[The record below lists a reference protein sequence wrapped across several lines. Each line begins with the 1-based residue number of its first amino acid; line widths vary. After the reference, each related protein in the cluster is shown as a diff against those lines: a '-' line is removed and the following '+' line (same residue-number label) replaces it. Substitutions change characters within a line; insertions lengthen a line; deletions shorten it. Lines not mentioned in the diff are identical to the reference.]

1 MSEDLRRRCA
11 EARHIGTGPVSDAME
26 QLGLRRAVVTDWR
39 YVNREPG
46 TALVGTAYTV
56 QQARKSAST
65 PREANLTRQREASSK
80 LAEAGDVVVI
90 DAYGNTGIGTWGE
103 NQSLMAQSRGVA
115 GLVVHGSIR
124 DHESIRQSG
133 FPVLCR
139 GFSPVASRWDME
151 TIAMNEPISIGGVPI
166 RPGDVIYADGDGL
179 IVIPKED
186 AVAVLERAHELH
198 QAEINAREKNFGPRT
213 VPAA

>member
-1 MSEDLRRRCA
+1 
-11 EARHIGTGPVSDAME
+11 ME

-39 YVNREPG
+39 YVSNEPG

-65 PREANLTRQREASSK
+65 PREDNLTRQRFAASEF
-80 LAEAGDVVVI
+80 AQAGDVVVI
-90 DAYGNTGIGTWGE
+90 DAFGNTAIGTWGE
-103 NQSLMAQSRGVA
+103 NQSLKAKSRGVA

-124 DHESIRQSG
+124 DHEPIRQSG

-151 TIAMNEPISIGGVPI
+151 TIAMNEPIAIAGVPI

-179 IVIPKED
+179 IVIPKDD
-186 AVAVLERAHELH
+186 AVAVLDRAHELAR
-198 QAEINAREKNFGPRT
+198 AEVAAREQNYGSR
-213 VPAA
+213 PAPTA